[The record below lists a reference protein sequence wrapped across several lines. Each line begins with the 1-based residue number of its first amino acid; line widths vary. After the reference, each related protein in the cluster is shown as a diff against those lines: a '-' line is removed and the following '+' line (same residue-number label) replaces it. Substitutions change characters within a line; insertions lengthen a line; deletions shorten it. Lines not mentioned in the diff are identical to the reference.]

1 MIRKLATY
9 LLFIFAV
16 ATLHAQDVRFEMA
29 APNAVEMGKQ
39 FRITFT
45 TYNKQGNNLKLP
57 PGLADNF
64 EILMGPTTGSSTQI
78 SNINGQ
84 STVVRSFYETYILRA
99 KKEGSF
105 EIRPASIIVDGD
117 VMESNSLNIQVVK
130 AQSQAQT
137 QPAQPQSNSSS
148 GSAQNVNIGD
158 DDLFVRL
165 ELSKTNAYKG
175 EQILA
180 TVKLYVNPNIPVAG
194 FDEVNLPS
202 YEGFFT
208 QDIEI
213 PQQVNFNR
221 EVYNSKIYQVGVLK
235 KTILFPQQNGK
246 ITIQPFN
253 MTLLVQQQVQ
263 ARSFFDDF
271 FNSYRTVR
279 SSITSK
285 PVSVNIKDLPAAPST
300 FMGGVGNF
308 NISSGI
314 SSQDVTTNDAV
325 TLKLTVTGTGN
336 IRLIRTP
343 ELKLPSDFEVYDP
356 KTNENVKTTDSGTSG
371 TKTFEYLFQ
380 PRFEGDYTIPAIT
393 FTYFNPASG
402 SYETKSTS
410 PYELHVK
417 KGSAE
422 QSATVVSS
430 LRKEDVQLLGKDI
443 RFIKQGDISLR
454 IKGHTFFGSPGFY
467 LIYAVSAILF
477 LVLFFV
483 AIRNVI
489 VHLLSNDVLLDVSG
503 HERLARR
510 SRRGLT
516 ATAATVASGSGAT
529 TGRSRPPA
537 TTVTAHVAASSG
549 MTQPGGSSGTL
560 VAGPGVIWRLSASEN
575 EACELC
581 TSTLVRDEGRAGVHA
596 PPTNMIVVRIVSPVT
611 YDARAG
617 ISTSGSGGETS
628 VELVRGPMVGRQR
641 GQRYQRA
648 LKIQSR
654 VWLGSPAQFTGAML
668 SRTDENAEKYCIEY
682 LMPFRS
688 VSPSSPLNS
697 GWSMSRPSSARSSR
711 RSGPVRSGSA
721 TFMAIP
727 HEAIANWSLSLSPDG
742 SATRTIDL
750 IRPSSLVVPWS
761 VISGASAVSKDP
773 RGNALRIRRLSAPK
787 SSANRF
793 HSTTNRD
800 GCSWNALTGGSSL
813 LVAVTSTAVTSSPSS
828 PAKNRFHAI
837 APSTT
842 TAATTTTAPNKGDLR
857 KMRPGISNFAGR

>member
-1 MIRKLATY
+1 
-9 LLFIFAV
+9 
-16 ATLHAQDVRFEMA
+16 MA

-78 SNINGQ
+78 STINGQ

-99 KKEGSF
+99 KKEGTF
-105 EIRPASIIVDGD
+105 EIRPASIIVDGK

-148 GSAQNVNIGD
+148 GSAQNVDIGD

-393 FTYFNPASG
+393 FTYFNPSSG

-483 AIRNVI
+483 YRKKVKENANIALMRNKKANSIAKKRLKAAAGFMKQNNNEAFHESILKAFWGYLSDKLGIPVADLNRESAVNTLQKRNVEQSVI
-489 VHLLSNDVLLDVSG
+489 DDFVEVVDQC
-503 HERLARR
+503 EFARY
-510 SRRGLT
+510 
-516 ATAATVASGSGAT
+516 A
-529 TGRSRPPA
+529 PA
-537 TTVTAHVAASSG
+537 
-549 MTQPGGSSGTL
+549 GGS
-560 VAGPGVIWRLSASEN
+560 
-575 EACELC
+575 EARHELYNK
-581 TSTLVRDEGRAGVHA
+581 A
-596 PPTNMIVVRIVSPVT
+596 
-611 YDARAG
+611 
-617 ISTSGSGGETS
+617 ET
-628 VELVRGPMVGRQR
+628 
-641 GQRYQRA
+641 
-648 LKIQSR
+648 
-654 VWLGSPAQFTGAML
+654 T
-668 SRTDENAEKYCIEY
+668 
-682 LMPFRS
+682 
-688 VSPSSPLNS
+688 
-697 GWSMSRPSSARSSR
+697 MSRMEKQIKR
-711 RSGPVRSGSA
+711 
-721 TFMAIP
+721 
-727 HEAIANWSLSLSPDG
+727 
-742 SATRTIDL
+742 
-750 IRPSSLVVPWS
+750 
-761 VISGASAVSKDP
+761 
-773 RGNALRIRRLSAPK
+773 
-787 SSANRF
+787 
-793 HSTTNRD
+793 
-800 GCSWNALTGGSSL
+800 
-813 LVAVTSTAVTSSPSS
+813 
-828 PAKNRFHAI
+828 
-837 APSTT
+837 
-842 TAATTTTAPNKGDLR
+842 
-857 KMRPGISNFAGR
+857 